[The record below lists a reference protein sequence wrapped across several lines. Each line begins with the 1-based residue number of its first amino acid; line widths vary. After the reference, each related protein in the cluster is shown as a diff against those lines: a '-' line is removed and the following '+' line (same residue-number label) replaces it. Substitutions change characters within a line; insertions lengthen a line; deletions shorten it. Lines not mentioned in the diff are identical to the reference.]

1 MAPLTAVQDKLI
13 TVSLFLAAVKPVG
26 VSGALSPVGT
36 IGAKS
41 VKWSTLAVKV
51 LLTVSSVA
59 ATGSQVLEEVFQ
71 KASCKLSSEPAG
83 ISESL

>member
-1 MAPLTAVQDKLI
+1 MAALTAVQDKSI
-13 TVSLFLAAVKPVG
+13 TVSPFLVAVKPVG
-26 VSGALSPVGT
+26 VLGALSPVGT

-51 LLTVSSVA
+51 LLVVSSVA

-71 KASCKLSSEPAG
+71 KASCRLFSEPAG
-83 ISESL
+83 MSESL

>member
-1 MAPLTAVQDKLI
+1 MAPLTAVQDRLI
-13 TVSLFLAAVKPVG
+13 AVSLFLVAVKPVG
-26 VSGALSPVGT
+26 VSGALSPTGT

-51 LLTVSSVA
+51 LLVVSSVA
-59 ATGSQVLEEVFQ
+59 ATGSQVLDEVFQ
-71 KASCKLSSEPAG
+71 KASCKLFSEPAG